1 MCYIDRI
8 AMLTPQV
15 KGSTRGPSVTS
26 GRMSNHLRTEIAG
39 STLQHCSREPTVARY
54 HQVRGSHVRAPLL
67 VTHRYGTNM

>member
-1 MCYIDRI
+1 MLHRPDRH
-8 AMLTPQV
+8 ADPPGERV
-15 KGSTRGPSVTS
+15 HPGPSVTS